1 MTTPLTLSEITFGNL
16 IKRGW
21 TLLKENFVF
30 LAGSFLAVIIIQM
43 LFSALIGE
51 GGQSSE
57 GAASIFYLLMQIVMQ
72 FVAIGWLNVA
82 IRASRN
88 EPLEVSNFID
98 KAGLFFKFILT
109 NLLVSVLV
117 MVGLILLIIPGIY
130 LALKYM
136 FVTYAVVDK
145 GVGPFE
151 ALTISGKLTKGIK
164 LKLVLYGLGFAGLNL
179 LGVLA
184 LGIGLAITMPIT
196 MLAYAVLY
204 NALLEKA
211 DGVAPAQTT
220 EAPVTPAAPAQP
232 QELSGT
238 PPQSL

>member
-109 NLLVSVLV
+109 NLLVSVLIFF
-117 MVGLILLIIPGIY
+117 GLILLIVPGIY

-151 ALTISGKLTKGIK
+151 ALTISSTLTKGIK
-164 LKLVLYGLGFAGLNL
+164 LKLVLYGLGFVGLNI
-179 LGVLA
+179 LGMLA

-196 MLAYAVLY
+196 TLAYAVLY

-211 DGVAPAQTT
+211 DGGVPAQTT
-220 EAPVTPAAPAQP
+220 GATVTPAAPAQP